1 MKLRQGLIITS
12 LVAVTSVTVTG
23 CGLSVSDL
31 PLPKPGATTTGYTV
45 NASFENALNLPTD
58 AKVKSGGA
66 DIGTVTKITVRN
78 YEATVQMEI
87 HDDVKLPEG
96 TTAELRQATPLGDVF
111 ISLTPPPADQAGP
124 PIKDGG
130 TLDKA
135 HTKAAATVEE
145 LLSQASI
152 LINGGALTRAVDVLN
167 QISSAVAG
175 KDQTL
180 VDTLNRLTSMITTIN
195 GRTES
200 LDGTLNQTTELMN
213 TLNNNKKKLGDVA
226 DSLPGTI
233 SVLAQNNQNLGNAVR
248 STAQV
253 TDALGDFAGT
263 STDAMNTLLLSTD
276 KIMTAID
283 GWDQH
288 LAGLSDK
295 IHALEPR
302 IRVNTES
309 SAVGMDLVLGALSIG
324 VLYDTGSR
332 LPTLGD
338 LNLMVISMT
347 YMLQKA
353 YAKFAGSNR

>member
-1 MKLRQGLIITS
+1 MTS
-12 LVAVTSVTVTG
+12 LVAVTSVTVAG

-31 PLPKPGATTTGYTV
+31 PMPKPNPAGEGYTIT
-45 NASFENALNLPTD
+45 ADFDNALNLPTD

-66 DIGTVTKITVRN
+66 DIGSVENISTKN
-78 YEATVQMEI
+78 YKASVEMKIKKEVI
-87 HDDVKLPEG
+87 LPEG

-111 ISLTPPPADQAGP
+111 ISLTLPPADQAGP

-130 TLDKA
+130 RLDNT

-233 SVLAQNNQNLGNAVR
+233 SVLATNNQNLGNAVR
-248 STAQV
+248 STAQAF
-253 TDALGDFAGT
+253 DALGDFSAT
-263 STDAMNTLLLSTD
+263 STGAMNVLLQSTD
-276 KIMTAID
+276 KITTAVNV
-283 GWDQH
+283 WDDH
-288 LAGLSDK
+288 LAGLADK

-309 SAVGMDLVLGALSIG
+309 SAVGTDLVLGALSIG

-338 LNLMVISMT
+338 VNLLVISMT